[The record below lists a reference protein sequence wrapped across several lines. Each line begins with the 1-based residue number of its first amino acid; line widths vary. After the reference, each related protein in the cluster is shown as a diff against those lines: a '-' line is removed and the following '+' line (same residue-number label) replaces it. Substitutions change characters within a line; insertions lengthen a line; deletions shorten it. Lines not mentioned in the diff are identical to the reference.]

1 MINIQI
7 DTHEV
12 TQALDRLSRASSDLR
27 QPLDEI
33 GQTIEDN
40 IALLFR
46 DAESPEGEPWADLK
60 HRVGKPLNDTGR
72 LKNSFTHN
80 VSGNSVEIGT
90 NVEYAITH
98 QKGASKGQYAAGVPW
113 GDIPARPFLPD
124 GSLPAAWEADV
135 LDIIIDHLS
144 VAIER

>member
-1 MINIQI
+1 MLELEL
-7 DTHEV
+7 DTREV
-12 TQALDRLSRASSDLR
+12 TSALQQLQRQTSDLR
-27 QPLDEI
+27 QPLAEI

-60 HRVGKPLNDTGR
+60 HRIGKPLNDTGR

-98 QKGASKGQYAAGVPW
+98 QKGASKGQYATGVPW
-113 GDIPARPFLPD
+113 GDIPTRPFMPADNLPSD
-124 GSLPAAWEADV
+124 WEEDV
-135 LDIIIDHLS
+135 LDIITRHIDAALP
-144 VAIER
+144 